1 MTAVR
6 DESLHLVVRDQAEAR
21 RAAMGAYALCKSLT
35 ADGKLAIITAAEC
48 ADARSI
54 QQNAFY
60 WGIVLRDIAQQAMI
74 EGRRYIA
81 DAWHE
86 HFKRTFL
93 GYQFKRVVIAGR
105 KRKAVIQELR
115 STTKLS
121 VKKMSMFLE
130 QVIAFAVT
138 DLGVRFTETRWED
151 HR

>member
-1 MTAVR
+1 MTSGEVGV
-6 DESLHLVVRDQAEAR
+6 SLVVRDRAEAH
-21 RAAMGAYALCKSLT
+21 RAAMTAYDLCKTLT
-35 ADGKLAIITAAEC
+35 ADGKQALITAAEC

-60 WGIVLRDIAQQAMI
+60 WGIVLRDISQQATV

-105 KRKAVIQELR
+105 KRKAVVKELR
-115 STTKLS
+115 STTRLS
-121 VKKMSMFLE
+121 VKKMSEFLE
-130 QVIAFAVT
+130 QVIAFGVT
-138 DLGVRFTETRWED
+138 DLGVRFTETRWE
-151 HR
+151 HYR